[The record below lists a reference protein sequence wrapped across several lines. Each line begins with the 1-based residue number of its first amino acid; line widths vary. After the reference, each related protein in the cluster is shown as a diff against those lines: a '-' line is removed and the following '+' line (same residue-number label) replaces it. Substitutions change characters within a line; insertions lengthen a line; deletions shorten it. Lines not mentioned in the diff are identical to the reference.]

1 MAECVRLSL
10 VDIDFG
16 WSSHRET
23 TKVDWFWRSH
33 EESVVCNPAHLSLC
47 FSLSL
52 SPSPAL
58 GPGTEAC
65 LRKVMEIRLN
75 VVLLWR

>member
-1 MAECVRLSL
+1 MAECVRLGL
-10 VDIDFG
+10 VDTDFG

-47 FSLSL
+47 FLLSLSL
-52 SPSPAL
+52 PPLPWVRGQRAVYGRS
-58 GPGTEAC
+58 
-65 LRKVMEIRLN
+65 
-75 VVLLWR
+75 WR